1 MAIRKPSTERKKT
14 GPKGPSKP
22 MTDKDL
28 QQLIAMIR
36 IHCTRDEICDVLGMS
51 DTTLNR
57 RIAEQGISGVD
68 NFEALYQKHSATGK
82 ASLRRMQWKSAEDG
96 SVTAQIW
103 LGKQVLGQTDQIKQ
117 QVEVAARIETIDYTK
132 LSTEALLEISKA
144 ITDAAPEDNDSG
156 S

>member
-1 MAIRKPSTERKKT
+1 MDNRKMKPPRKKT

-22 MTDKDL
+22 MTEREL
-28 QQLIAMIR
+28 TQLISMIR
-36 IHCTRDEICDVLGMS
+36 IHCTRDEICSILGMS

-57 RIAEQGISGVD
+57 RIAEQGIPGVE

-96 SVTAQIW
+96 NVTAQIW
-103 LGKQVLGQTDQIKQ
+103 LGKQMLGQTDQVKQ
-117 QVEVAARIETIDYTK
+117 QVELTARVETVDYTK
-132 LSTEALLEISKA
+132 LSTEALLELSNAMI
-144 ITDAAPEDNDSG
+144 DAASEDNDSG

>member
-1 MAIRKPSTERKKT
+1 MNPPRKKT

-22 MTDKDL
+22 MTSKEL
-28 QQLIAMIR
+28 GQLVAMIR

-57 RIAEQGISGVD
+57 RIAEQGIPGVE
-68 NFEALYQKHSATGK
+68 NFEALYQKHAATGK

-96 SVTAQIW
+96 NVTAQIW
-103 LGKQVLGQTDQIKQ
+103 LGKQMLGQTDQVKQ
-117 QVEVAARIETIDYTK
+117 QVELTARVETVDYTK
-132 LSTEALLEISKA
+132 LSTEALLELSNAMI
-144 ITDAAPEDNDSG
+144 DAASEDNDSG